1 MVLLLSERKDPLSHC
16 SSCAMKEG
24 KWNAFEELREAPGK
38 EEREMKR
45 GRGLGREGQR
55 RGRRRNE
62 KEEGTD

>member
-1 MVLLLSERKDPLSHC
+1 
-16 SSCAMKEG
+16 MKEG